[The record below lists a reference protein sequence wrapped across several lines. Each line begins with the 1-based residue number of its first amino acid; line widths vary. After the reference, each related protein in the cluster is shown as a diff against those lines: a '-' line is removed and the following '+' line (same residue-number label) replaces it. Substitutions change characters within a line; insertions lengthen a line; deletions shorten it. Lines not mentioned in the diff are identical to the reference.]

1 MLALNGTLRSP
12 LHGASF
18 ARCGS
23 RLAPWLGAGL
33 ARLGFGCWH
42 EPSPCCTVVV
52 TACAEYAR
60 TGKGKSE
67 RPARERIGPAFS
79 ETAIQQNTRE
89 WGGGKAKGRPES
101 DQPYLPAYCPCYRV
115 GSIAGLVVCT
125 IASTPSLVT
134 VPDLVAARVRGATDL
149 DRACHTNPKESGGP
163 LTAADEQERAMLRAR
178 VDETVKALTCP
189 PGYGVIEAR
198 KDRHRLEDFFYK
210 RLTIRRRGGNLTDAE
225 DAEEAQLTA
234 RVAAFKQT
242 PEGRGRARIFELE
255 RPGRVAL
262 APLNNWNLRF
272 YGGSI
277 PSCRLIPITH
287 SPSSAPKLDEP
298 EHDQHARRRSPAHAL
313 KNYGQG
319 RTSAEQSEVD
329 ALRAQ

>member
-1 MLALNGTLRSP
+1 MLHRRRDGLRGIRANG
-12 LHGASF
+12 
-18 ARCGS
+18 
-23 RLAPWLGAGL
+23 
-33 ARLGFGCWH
+33 
-42 EPSPCCTVVV
+42 E
-52 TACAEYAR
+52 
-60 TGKGKSE
+60 GKSE

-189 PGYGVIEAR
+189 PGYGAIEE
-198 KDRHRLEDFFYK
+198 H
-210 RLTIRRRGGNLTDAE
+210 
-225 DAEEAQLTA
+225 
-234 RVAAFKQT
+234 
-242 PEGRGRARIFELE
+242 RGRPVHGFNLHGAPSRSASADLE
-255 RPGRVAL
+255 NLCSQPHGRDCGDRSL
-262 APLNNWNLRF
+262 C
-272 YGGSI
+272 GSDNHV
-277 PSCRLIPITH
+277 PATRRHL
-287 SPSSAPKLDEP
+287 
-298 EHDQHARRRSPAHAL
+298 HAGSH
-313 KNYGQG
+313 
-319 RTSAEQSEVD
+319 
-329 ALRAQ
+329 LRAA